1 MASEVYR
8 VLYLLD
14 EAGYDDDDLRRPRLF
29 RLVPAS
35 SVSPAASAGAD
46 PALLSS
52 YGIHVRSLPRPG
64 PAAAPAP
71 LPSPPA
77 RPPDLLG
84 PPGRPAGLPGPP
96 ASPCRSWSRSQSS
109 RSWSRPRW
117 SAAAA
122 PAPLPAN
129 PPSWLV
135 RRPRPLREPAGLS
148 AQSANPPSLPA
159 SPGELASPLR
169 GPYPEM
175 AAPASPGELAS
186 PLPPGFR
193 WELARLVEARRSA
206 RLVVARRSA
215 EELARW
221 QTLNGP
227 YGLATLLELWL
238 LHVLDCEDAKIA
250 KMRRACP
257 DREDEGPGELASPP
271 PAPTPRAG
279 QSRAASQSARK
290 CEDGGTGSAGSAQS
304 ANPRAGQSRARSA
317 PAAAPLRAWAAGP
330 GAELVLPAGEPA
342 AAAAPADM
350 VALARSLHG
359 RSLRIVVSEVRFGW
373 AINKLGGVY
382 VKMIVPPGAIESVDG
397 GTVVEGYLEA
407 HITLMTLP
415 PQCNDQRLPEFLE
428 QLHIRLHKQTKQWR
442 PSNWS
447 GAFAW
452 VDGSYDRDGNYAW
465 AWIRVESRL
474 HRACHGMAATAIHV
488 FGHKLVE
495 KWVLNLKFHLSF
507 YGGGPR
513 LSEIAL

>member
-1 MASEVYR
+1 MAQEVYR
-8 VLYLLD
+8 VLHLLD
-14 EAGYDDDDLRRPRLF
+14 EAGYDDDDLHRPRLF
-29 RLVPAS
+29 RLVPTS
-35 SVSPAASAGAD
+35 SVSPAASAGAN
-46 PALLSS
+46 PELLSS

-129 PPSWLV
+129 PPSW
-135 RRPRPLREPAGLS
+135 PSFATAELS

-159 SPGELASPLR
+159 NPGELASPLR

-193 WELARLVEARRSA
+193 WRPRCQEDGLVGFVAALLAGWRDSA

-215 EELARW
+215 EQMARW
-221 QTLNGP
+221 QSLNGP
-227 YGLATLLELWL
+227 YGLATLLELWC
-238 LHVLDCEDAKIA
+238 LDCEDAKIA

-271 PAPTPRAG
+271 PAPA
-279 QSRAASQSARK
+279 
-290 CEDGGTGSAGSAQS
+290 
-304 ANPRAGQSRARSA
+304 PRAGQSRARSA

-350 VALARSLHG
+350 VVLARSLHG
-359 RSLRIVVSEVRFGW
+359 RSLQIVVSEVRFGW

-382 VKMIVPPGAIESVDG
+382 VKIIVPPGAIESVDG

-415 PQCNDQRLPEFLE
+415 PQCNDKRLPAFLE

-452 VDGSYDRDGNYAW
+452 VDGSYDTDGNYAW

-474 HRACHGMAATAIHV
+474 HRACHGMAATAVDV
-488 FGHKLVE
+488 FGQKLVD
-495 KWVLNLKFHLSF
+495 KWVLNPKFHLSF